1 MNGGQTV
8 RWCAAFR
15 NQPVC
20 GASRPDYGTHTM
32 RFVFRVEVRLT
43 AGVGRILLGIA
54 ALLKLFM

>member
-1 MNGGQTV
+1 
-8 RWCAAFR
+8 
-15 NQPVC
+15 
-20 GASRPDYGTHTM
+20 M